1 MHARFIGRVRQ
12 FKSKRSTKDGEGTK
26 MLFSVKYLGQG
37 ELEKPGLEDMCTFV
51 HGISGTVTK
60 SKQKDILK
68 GDFILSNENC
78 TFKPNT
84 ENNVDST
91 KVWRTRRIQ
100 FCGVYKL
107 NPKIFF
113 FTYQFGKTA
122 DVLQCH
128 VLKCR
133 NKKEAKCLAKQ
144 AGAMFK
150 DIAFSLNRR
159 LKNTYTQNYT
169 PQLSSFGP
177 GTTHTSTTT
186 SGSTS

>member
-1 MHARFIGRVRQ
+1 MQALSLSCTRPL
-12 FKSKRSTKDGEGTK
+12 KSKARTNDDDGVT
-26 MLFSVKYLGQG
+26 MFSVKYLGQG

-51 HGISGTVTK
+51 HSICGRVRK

-78 TFKPNT
+78 SLKPNAQDSI
-84 ENNVDST
+84 DST
-91 KVWRTRRIQ
+91 LVFRTRRIQ
-100 FCGVYKL
+100 FSGVYEL

-133 NKKEAKCLAKQ
+133 NKKEAKRLAKQ
-144 AGAMFK
+144 AGILFK

-159 LKNTYTQNYT
+159 LKDTLNYK
-169 PQLSSFGP
+169 PQLSSLGSR
-177 GTTHTSTTT
+177 TSTM
-186 SGSTS
+186 STN

>member
-1 MHARFIGRVRQ
+1 MQALSLSCVRK
-12 FKSKRSTKDGEGTK
+12 FKSKGPTSNDDEGVQ
-26 MLFSVKYLGQG
+26 MFSVKYLGQG

-51 HGISGTVTK
+51 HAMCAETAGK
-60 SKQKDILK
+60 SKQKDFMK

-78 TFKPNT
+78 SLKPNAKDSI
-84 ENNVDST
+84 DST
-91 KVWRTRRIQ
+91 LVFRTRRIQ
-100 FCGVYKL
+100 FCGVYEP

-133 NKKEAKCLAKQ
+133 DKKEAKCLAKQ
-144 AGAMFK
+144 AGILFK

-159 LKNTYTQNYT
+159 LKDTPNYR
-169 PQLSSFGP
+169 PQSSSLGSRSSNM
-177 GTTHTSTTT
+177 ST
-186 SGSTS
+186 G